1 MEYALLKFENE
12 LEKELNAATGTID
25 SQRRRKEQIDRELV
39 RLAEAVAAQGAS
51 MALMN
56 AISSREAELKAIEQV
71 LWGSRP
77 GSVKAAIGE
86 VREFA
91 KEELERIRGVLQN
104 EVKAARFELSKHVD
118 QIVMRPVARGDQR
131 QYVAEGDW
139 KLTGKYEGRPG
150 AALRNLEMVAGVR
163 FELTTFGL

>member
-1 MEYALLKFENE
+1 LEYALLKFEID
-12 LEKELNAATGTID
+12 LEKELSAATGSID
-25 SQRRRKEQIDRELV
+25 SQRRRKEQIENELA
-39 RLAEAVAAQGAS
+39 RLAEAVAAQGVS

-71 LWGSRP
+71 LWGS
-77 GSVKAAIGE
+77 VKAAIGE

-91 KEELERIRGVLQN
+91 TEQLQRIRGVLQS

-118 QIVMRPVARGDQR
+118 QIVMRPVARGNQR
-131 QYVAEGDW
+131 HYLAEGDW
-139 KLTGKYEGRPG
+139 KLAGKYEGRPG
-150 AALRNLEMVAGVR
+150 AALRNLEMVAGGR

>member
-1 MEYALLKFENE
+1 
-12 LEKELNAATGTID
+12 
-25 SQRRRKEQIDRELV
+25 
-39 RLAEAVAAQGAS
+39 

-71 LWGSRP
+71 LWGSGP

-91 KEELERIRGVLQN
+91 TGQLQRIRGVLQS

-118 QIVMRPVARGDQR
+118 QIVMRPVAPGDQR
-131 QYVAEGDW
+131 HYLAEGRLEASRKIRRAAW
-139 KLTGKYEGRPG
+139 RRPK
-150 AALRNLEMVAGVR
+150 ES
-163 FELTTFGL
+163 